1 VRSAKSNPVGG
12 SPSRLIAGV
21 LVGASVLTGCS
32 CSSDP
37 NSSGSSASTL
47 PPDSGDDAA
56 TDGGI
61 DWDVV
66 GEDAGFYCFV
76 SQVAATPCDGGQFVG
91 CVFPQVADA
100 AIPLLPSC
108 TQVDVTAVDLTGPA
122 ANIYF
127 CCP

>member
-37 NSSGSSASTL
+37 PT
-47 PPDSGDDAA
+47 A